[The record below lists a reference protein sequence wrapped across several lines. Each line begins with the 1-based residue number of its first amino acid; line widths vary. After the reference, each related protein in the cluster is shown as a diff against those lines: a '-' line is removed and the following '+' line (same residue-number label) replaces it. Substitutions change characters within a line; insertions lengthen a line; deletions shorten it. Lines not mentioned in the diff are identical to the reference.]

1 MNIRSEKRREPN
13 GAGLA
18 LLWRSVLICALVC
31 LACPAIAADSTIR
44 IFLSGNDLWNHCSKP
59 GYNSGVCDGYI
70 MAIADAV
77 SGDNSVLGLRA
88 CISVEVAGSQIREIV
103 VGALHREEA
112 SRNLAARGIVAKAL
126 AQAFPCAQ

>member
-1 MNIRSEKRREPN
+1 MDHVLFLGKGWDSEAKRN
-13 GAGLA
+13 
-18 LLWRSVLICALVC
+18 
-31 LACPAIAADSTIR
+31 R
-44 IFLSGNDLWNHCSKP
+44 IFLSGNDLWNRCSKP

-88 CISVEVAGSQIREIV
+88 CISVEVAGSQILEIV

>member
-1 MNIRSEKRREPN
+1 LAQCSDLR
-13 GAGLA
+13 AGLSYLPGNGGGLNDPDSFEWQRSLEP
-18 LLWRSVLICALVC
+18 LLE
-31 LACPAIAADSTIR
+31 TR
-44 IFLSGNDLWNHCSKP
+44 IQFRRLRC
-59 GYNSGVCDGYI
+59 YI
-70 MAIADAV
+70 MAIADAM

-88 CISVEVAGSQIREIV
+88 CMSVEVAGSQIREIV